1 MAKYSAGPTMVL
13 TWQPSGST
21 TVTTISGQARNLD
34 IDGSMDSADATGYGN
49 ANRQYVPTIEDATV
63 SFELFLDD
71 TTLTV
76 EDLFQSG
83 NRGTLI
89 AQPAGGASGKPEIT
103 FVGFVSTASR
113 HYPFDDVA
121 TMDVEMMPTA
131 DVVFGTVSP

>member
-1 MAKYSAGPTMVL
+1 MGKYSAGPTMVM

-34 IDGSMDSADATGYGN
+34 IDGSMDAADATGYGN
-49 ANRQYVPTIEDATV
+49 ANRQYVATIEDATA

-83 NRGTLI
+83 NEGTLI
-89 AQPAGGASGKPEIT
+89 ASPAGVATGTPKIT

-121 TMDVEMMPTA
+121 TMDVELMPTA
-131 DVVFGTVSP
+131 DVVFGTNS